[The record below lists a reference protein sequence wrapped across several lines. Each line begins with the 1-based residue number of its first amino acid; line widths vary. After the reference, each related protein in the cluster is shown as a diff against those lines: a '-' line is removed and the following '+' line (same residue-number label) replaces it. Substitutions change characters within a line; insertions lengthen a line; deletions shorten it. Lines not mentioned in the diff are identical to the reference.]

1 MVKASDQITIID
13 TTDAYTITLSSDS
26 YTFSGDTDSVD
37 GTQTTTTQITAFRGD
52 EQVPVVVGT
61 IESQTGISAVSDGK
75 TPAPTVTITATSELV
90 KSGTLVIPITVN
102 NDISINKKFSYSIA
116 LKGADG
122 KQGPKGEKGD
132 PGTDALTIVVSS
144 SNGVIFNNGPIHTT
158 LTAQVFRG
166 IDEITGD
173 ELATL
178 GKIAW
183 FHPDKEEPCYVGNS
197 IDIHIGIHDI
207 IDPKY
212 DIRACLVQGLDLSD
226 GWTGKGTDFGG
237 GEKIR

>member
-13 TTDAYTITLSSDS
+13 TTDAYTIELSSDS
-26 YTFSGDTDSVD
+26 YTFSGDTDSVN
-37 GTQTTTTQITAFRGD
+37 GTQTTTTQISAFRGD

-75 TPAPTVTITATSELV
+75 TPAPTVTITATSDLT
-90 KSGTLVIPITVN
+90 KGGTLVIPITVN

-132 PGTDALTIVVSS
+132 PGADALTIVVSS
-144 SNGVIFNNGPIHTT
+144 SNGMIFHNGPIKTT

-166 IDEITGD
+166 IEEVTGD
-173 ELATL
+173 ELAAL

-183 FHPDKEEPCYVGNS
+183 FHQGFEDPCYVGNS
-197 IDIHIGIHDI
+197 IE
-207 IDPKY
+207 IDPDVRDVVGQTY
-212 DIRACLVQGLDLSD
+212 DIQACLVQGLELSD
-226 GWTGKGTDFGG
+226 GWTGKGTHFGG
-237 GEKIR
+237 NVD

>member
-37 GTQTTTTQITAFRGD
+37 GTQTTTTQITAFRGED
-52 EQVPVVVGT
+52 AVPVVVGT

-75 TPAPTVTITATSELV
+75 TPAPTVTITATSELA
-90 KSGTLVIPITVN
+90 KGGALVIPITVN

-116 LKGADG
+116 LKG
-122 KQGPKGEKGD
+122 EKGD
-132 PGTDALTIVVSS
+132 SGTDALTIVVSS

-166 IDEITGD
+166 IEEITGE
-173 ELATL
+173 ELAAL

-183 FHPDKEEPCYVGNS
+183 FHPDETDPCYVGNS
-197 IDIHIGIHDI
+197 LDIHPGISDI

-212 DIRACLVQGLDLSD
+212 NIKACLVQGLDLSD

-237 GEKIR
+237 GGKI

>member
-37 GTQTTTTQITAFRGD
+37 GTQTTTTQITAFRGED
-52 EQVPVVVGT
+52 AVPVVVGT

-75 TPAPTVTITATSELV
+75 TPAPTVTITATSDLT
-90 KSGTLVIPITVN
+90 KGGTLVIPITVN

-132 PGTDALTIVVSS
+132 PGADALTIVVSS
-144 SNGVIFNNGPIHTT
+144 SNGVIFHNDPIETT

-166 IDEITGD
+166 IEEVTGD
-173 ELATL
+173 ELAAL

-183 FHPDKEEPCYVGNS
+183 FHQGFEDPCYVGNS
-197 IDIHIGIHDI
+197 IE
-207 IDPKY
+207 IDPTVRDVVGQTY
-212 DIRACLVQGLDLSD
+212 NIQACLVQGLELSD
-226 GWTGKGTDFGG
+226 GWTGKGTHFGG
-237 GEKIR
+237 NVV

>member
-13 TTDAYTITLSSDS
+13 TTDAYTIELSSDS
-26 YTFSGDTDSVD
+26 HTFSGDTDSVD
-37 GTQTTTTQITAFRGD
+37 GTQTATTQITAFRGD

-75 TPAPTVTITATSELV
+75 TPAPTVTITATSDLT
-90 KSGTLVIPITVN
+90 KGGTLVIPITVN

-116 LKGADG
+116 LKGSDG

-132 PGTDALTIVVSS
+132 PGADALTIVVSS
-144 SNGVIFNNGPIHTT
+144 SDGVIFHNGPIETT

-166 IDEITGD
+166 IEEVTGD
-173 ELATL
+173 ELAAL

-183 FHPDKEEPCYVGNS
+183 FHPDETDPCYVGNS
-197 IDIHIGIHDI
+197 MDIHPGIHDSI
-207 IDPKY
+207 YPKY
-212 DIRACLVQGLDLSD
+212 DIRACLVQGLELSD

-237 GEKIR
+237 NVY